1 MSTNTAPIITPLV
14 ESDFD
19 EWSRV
24 FKESLAHHG
33 DTLPE
38 EQYQKTFTRLVD
50 PKCDAFAMVIRD
62 PVKEDAF
69 LGFAHYFLIPS
80 LKTEKPN
87 MHLSDLYVAE
97 SARRQGLGKK
107 LILMV
112 AEEARKRDCYRL
124 QWVTPHDNVARTLY
138 DQVAIGDFV
147 QYRIKLAE

>member
-1 MSTNTAPIITPLV
+1 MSQVLIPLYSIHDCKNKHIYDRIHSTNIRKNKNIETAIPGLLPSPAVSVMSTNTAPIITPLV

-50 PKCDAFAMVIRD
+50 PKCDAFAIVIRD

-87 MHLSDLYVAE
+87 MHLS
-97 SARRQGLGKK
+97 G
-107 LILMV
+107 M
-112 AEEARKRDCYRL
+112 
-124 QWVTPHDNVARTLY
+124 
-138 DQVAIGDFV
+138 
-147 QYRIKLAE
+147 